1 MEWIIWY
8 KFISTA
14 IQLKSLLLTTWE
26 LVLLRF
32 CLSVSW
38 INLRCFNPLQCW
50 DRAKRTINYASN
62 IPIERVLSL
71 PVHTHSASVLPV
83 LEFPRASYCLSIVFK
98 CRFRTQHPQKKFLV
112 HRRNRGPSMV
122 LKDSLNQIIDCEYSK
137 LEQKLMYWP
146 CEMVK
151 QATLQL
157 KESSCCQ
164 LSWRTYSFRVSNCFH
179 SNPHFNQI

>member
-1 MEWIIWY
+1 MHLYWIVRYI
-8 KFISTA
+8 FIATA

-98 CRFRTQHPQKKFLV
+98 CRFRKPHSQKESFLF
-112 HRRNRGPSMV
+112 
-122 LKDSLNQIIDCEYSK
+122 
-137 LEQKLMYWP
+137 LEQLWRIHGINLLIVNRAGIDELTMWDDNTINIRI
-146 CEMVK
+146 ER
-151 QATLQL
+151 T
-157 KESSCCQ
+157 CCHYTM
-164 LSWRTYSFRVSNCFH
+164 WAGGWF
-179 SNPHFNQI
+179 